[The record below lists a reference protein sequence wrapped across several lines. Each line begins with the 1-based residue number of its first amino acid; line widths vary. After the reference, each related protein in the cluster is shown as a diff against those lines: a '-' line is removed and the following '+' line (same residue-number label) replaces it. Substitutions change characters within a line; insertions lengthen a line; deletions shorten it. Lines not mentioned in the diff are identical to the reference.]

1 MALLTVDERK
11 TRFKYLGLG
20 EYNSDNIKKF
30 QKKAFP
36 NLSKEWDGIYGSK
49 TDNALRTFYNTKK
62 VTKNFEPTE
71 FKCECNGRH
80 CCGYPS
86 FMKQNELKNLQA
98 IRDHYGKPMTIT
110 CGLRCPTQ
118 NRKVGGVP
126 NSGHLTGKAADFNIK
141 GVTDSVPNRNKAL
154 KWIVKLPNHKFTY
167 GAYMVDSE
175 GTYRSAPGMGDAMHT
190 EVK

>member
-1 MALLTVDERK
+1 MALLSKEDREKRL
-11 TRFKYLGLG
+11 KYLGFG
-20 EYNSDNIKKF
+20 EYNKENIKKF
-30 QKKAFP
+30 QKVAFP
-36 NLSKEWDGIYGSK
+36 NQPKEWDGIWGAK
-49 TDNALRTFYNTKK
+49 TDNAARTFYNTKK
-62 VTKNFEPTE
+62 VTKNFEPQE
-71 FKCECNGRH
+71 FKCECNGRY

-118 NRKVGGVP
+118 NRKVGGVS

-167 GAYMVDSE
+167 GAYMVDSD
-175 GTYRSAPGMGDAMHT
+175 GNYRSARGMGNAMHT
-190 EVK
+190 ETR